1 MERHRIHEIFSEEML
16 MKIEAITKNPKLTDN
31 NQKVKELLF
40 LLKDLGFTEIGPGTN
55 RLCVRHVDYVYKIA
69 LDSYGV
75 RDNWTEFNVSPKLQP
90 YVTKTYE
97 CNGLIAVAEY
107 ATIMTKQEFMDSK
120 YHIRAILQEITED
133 WLICD
138 MGTISKNWLNF
149 AYRDDG
155 SLVVIDYGYTY
166 PLDRK
171 IMHCKKCGGMLKWD
185 PDFSSLNCTR
195 CGKRHDPIEI
205 RDRMWKDE
213 STFVPKTKEEMDEYL
228 VIEV

>member
-1 MERHRIHEIFSEEML
+1 
-16 MKIEAITKNPKLTDN
+16 
-31 NQKVKELLF
+31 
-40 LLKDLGFTEIGPGTN
+40 
-55 RLCVRHVDYVYKIA
+55 
-69 LDSYGV
+69 
-75 RDNWTEFNVSPKLQP
+75 
-90 YVTKTYE
+90 
-97 CNGLIAVAEY
+97 
-107 ATIMTKQEFMDSK
+107 MTKQEFVDSK

-155 SLVVIDYGYTY
+155 SLVVIDYGYVY

-171 IMHCKKCGGMLKWD
+171 IMHCKKCGGTLKWD
-185 PDFSSLNCTR
+185 PDFASLNCTR

-213 STFVPKTKEEMDEYL
+213 STFVPRTKEEMDEYL